1 MKPTKAPD
9 EDFYGMYGV
18 DDYEGYDEDDFF
30 YHMYFDEVSTTPIPD
45 EFYDLLESVASNN
58 QGANYP
64 DYFDYFD
71 KSIKNRTSD
80 ESDST
85 TVRSARQ
92 SKNTRYLNF
101 EKSKR
106 ASRRNSK
113 FLSIKSDARIHY
125 SRVMKD
131 NSSESVK
138 VRSKRT
144 TRKRNLNRA
153 RQREREARIRSGLR
167 IVRNGSPVIGILD
180 RRTPRN
186 SFFRQGEFL
195 TIALT
200 KFVVLSTGV
209 TAGKQMTGH
218 RQKDRGIIIVC
229 FPKMGLC
236 NYFTAQQQ
244 LVHFIQDIINITLGP
259 RH

>member
-9 EDFYGMYGV
+9 DDFYAMYGV

-58 QGANYP
+58 QAANYQ

-71 KSIKNRTSD
+71 KSIRNRTSD
-80 ESDST
+80 ESDTT

-113 FLSIKSDARIHY
+113 FLSLKSDAKMHH
-125 SRVMKD
+125 SRLSKVMRD
-131 NSSESVK
+131 QSSESVK

-144 TRKRNLNRA
+144 AMKSNLKRA
-153 RQREREARIRSGLR
+153 RQREARIRSGLR

-195 TIALT
+195 AIALT

-209 TAGKQMTGH
+209 TSGKRSTNCSHFKVFVQRQMH
-218 RQKDRGIIIVC
+218 YYC
-229 FPKMGLC
+229 LFPKDWI
-236 NYFTAQQQ
+236 
-244 LVHFIQDIINITLGP
+244 V
-259 RH
+259 

>member
-9 EDFYGMYGV
+9 DKEDFYGMYGV

-80 ESDST
+80 DESDIT

-113 FLSIKSDARIHY
+113 FLSMKSDANMQHHSRLSKVMNY
-125 SRVMKD
+125 S
-131 NSSESVK
+131 SIESVK

-144 TRKRNLNRA
+144 ARKRNLKRA
-153 RQREREARIRSGLR
+153 RQREARIRSGLR
-167 IVRNGSPVIGILD
+167 IVRNGAPVIGILD

-195 TIALT
+195 SIALT

-209 TAGKQMTGH
+209 TSGKKFY
-218 RQKDRGIIIVC
+218 R
-229 FPKMGLC
+229 
-236 NYFTAQQQ
+236 
-244 LVHFIQDIINITLGP
+244 HFISKTEALLLFVSQRLDCVIISL
-259 RH
+259 HSSS

>member
-9 EDFYGMYGV
+9 EDNYAMYGI

-71 KSIKNRTSD
+71 KSIRNRTSD
-80 ESDST
+80 ESDTT
-85 TVRSARQ
+85 TVSSARQ

-101 EKSKR
+101 EKSNR

-113 FLSIKSDARIHY
+113 FLSMKSDAQMPH
-125 SRVMKD
+125 SRLSKVMRGH
-131 NSSESVK
+131 SSESVK

-144 TRKRNLNRA
+144 AMKRNLKRA
-153 RQREREARIRSGLR
+153 RQREARIRSGLR

-180 RRTPRN
+180 RRVPRN

-195 TIALT
+195 PIALT

-209 TAGKQMTGH
+209 TSGKKMTNFVH
-218 RQKDRGIIIVC
+218 FSSICQRQRHYYC
-229 FPKMGLC
+229 LFPKDWI
-236 NYFTAQQQ
+236 
-244 LVHFIQDIINITLGP
+244 V
-259 RH
+259 